1 MSCDRD
7 CTLDAWT
14 EWSPCSQACDSGFH
28 ERVRN
33 VLIPIRGNGECPK
46 DSSTERLEEEPC
58 NTHACNGDEICI
70 AKQDLVLDIDA
81 SGSLKEDGFA
91 IVRDFAANLTDKY
104 QGEYYGH
111 ADMMIGLVL
120 FGNGRLMDQ
129 ADGTTYI
136 ADAKLILGLTSTMSE
151 VKTTIQGLEWQ
162 QGFTNMAQG
171 LHMADIVL
179 SQGGREDAMSAVMV
193 ISDGKFSMKYQT
205 AEKAR
210 ELKDKSVQLYMVAIS
225 ESRGTDIEEY
235 REFSSEPHHTNYVRI
250 PGLTALEYNAE
261 MFSTEIITK
270 FCPKAISPSQWKEE
284 AEKHERILIHTFG
297 YPSDECGAWHWHGKG
312 HTMED
317 CQQLARE
324 LDLLAFAF
332 GRGKY
337 MEGGCY
343 SEAIQVDDQFW
354 ETVLNDPRAPP
365 CPNGYWLHNPYFDT
379 YALKPLVTIDL
390 TR

>member
-1 MSCDRD
+1 M
-7 CTLDAWT
+7 
-14 EWSPCSQACDSGFH
+14 ACDSGLH
-28 ERVRN
+28 NRERRVI
-33 VLIPIRGNGECPK
+33 IPIRGEGKCPK
-46 DSSTERLEEEPC
+46 EKSSERYEEEAC
-58 NTHACNGDEICI
+58 NTHECRGDEICI
-70 AKQDLVLDIDA
+70 AHQDLVLDIDA
-81 SGSLKEDGFA
+81 SGSLKEGGFA
-91 IVRDFAANLTDKY
+91 IVRDFAANLTIRYKA
-104 QGEYYGH
+104 EYYGH
-111 ADMMIGLVL
+111 DDMKIGIVQ
-120 FGNGRLMDQ
+120 FGNGKLNEQ
-129 ADGTTYI
+129 PDGTTLI
-136 ADAKLILGLTSTMSE
+136 NKAKFILGLTSDLEAVEAS
-151 VKTTIQGLEWQ
+151 IGSLEWQ
-162 QGFTNMAQG
+162 RGFTNMAQG
-171 LHMADIVL
+171 LHMADIML

-225 ESRGTDIEEY
+225 ESRGTEIEEY
-235 REFSSEPHHTNYVRI
+235 RKFSSEPHNTNYVRV

-343 SEAIQVDDQFW
+343 SEAIQVDDAFW
-354 ETVLNDPRAPP
+354 ESVLSDPRAPP

-379 YALKPLVTIDL
+379 YALKPVVTIDL